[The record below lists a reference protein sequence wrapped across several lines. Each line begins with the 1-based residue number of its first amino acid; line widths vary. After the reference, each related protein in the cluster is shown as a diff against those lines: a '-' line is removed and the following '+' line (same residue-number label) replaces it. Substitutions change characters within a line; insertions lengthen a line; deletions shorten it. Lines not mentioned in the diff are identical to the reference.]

1 MPPPKKHDRLP
12 LLHEAGWQGGWLQP
26 PPPTESHAPR
36 AITLKFGGSMLTR
49 PTWPGLL
56 RRLLNAFEMPV
67 HIVCGGG
74 AVVEGLRHYDA
85 AVPQPPVRMHRLA
98 IAGMALNARMVA
110 EELGLPLLQQ
120 LPPVDDRQD
129 RGGLIDPTYWL
140 DAGLF
145 DHLPASWSV
154 TSDSLAAV
162 VAHSFAEPLLLAKQC
177 PPPASVV
184 PGSSGPHLYQQLA
197 AAGWIDPHLAAVCSS
212 VCSVAWAAP
221 REDMA

>member
-1 MPPPKKHDRLP
+1 MPPPKTHDRLP
-12 LLHEAGWQGGWLQP
+12 SLHKAGWQGGWLQP
-26 PPPTESHAPR
+26 PLPTESPSPR
-36 AITLKFGGSMLTR
+36 KITLKFGGSMLTH
-49 PTWPGLL
+49 PTWPAML
-56 RRLLNAFEMPV
+56 RRLLKALEMPV

-74 AVVEGLRHYDA
+74 AVVDGLRHYDA

-110 EELGLPLLQQ
+110 EELDLPLLQQ
-120 LPPVDDRQD
+120 LPPDHDQQD
-129 RGGLIDPTYWL
+129 HSGLIDPICWL

-177 PPPASVV
+177 PPPASVATE
-184 PGSSGPHLYQQLA
+184 SAGPHLYRQLA
-197 AAGWIDPHLAAVCSS
+197 TAGWVDPHLAAVCSS
-212 VCSVAWAAP
+212 LCGIAWAAP
-221 REDMA
+221 REVMA